1 MWIFTLVDLDPRKK
15 VISTKMDL
23 ENPLDEG
30 KSAFTWEIPG
40 SGSTYYFIIWH
51 SLKANP
57 KKGEGSPRFTQSFS
71 TSQCAMKCNTHI
83 SSKTCQK
90 GLVICPT
97 KEGMKRD
104 VSAIEVS
111 LHSMNVLLDA
121 FVSSSIRI
129 RHYSSRKRHNSL
141 MFCIETTYEVSVE
154 ALSSIKPENVA
165 AKKTGP
171 FSEAPLLSYD
181 VYL

>member
-1 MWIFTLVDLDPRKK
+1 MQY
-15 VISTKMDL
+15 SY
-23 ENPLDEG
+23 
-30 KSAFTWEIPG
+30 IPKN
-40 SGSTYYFIIWH
+40 
-51 SLKANP
+51 LP
-57 KKGEGSPRFTQSFS
+57 K
-71 TSQCAMKCNTHI
+71 
-83 SSKTCQK
+83 K

-104 VSAIEVS
+104 NVSAIEVS

-171 FSEAPLLSYD
+171 FSETPLLSYYD

>member
-1 MWIFTLVDLDPRKK
+1 
-15 VISTKMDL
+15 
-23 ENPLDEG
+23 
-30 KSAFTWEIPG
+30 
-40 SGSTYYFIIWH
+40 
-51 SLKANP
+51 
-57 KKGEGSPRFTQSFS
+57 
-71 TSQCAMKCNTHI
+71 
-83 SSKTCQK
+83 
-90 GLVICPT
+90 
-97 KEGMKRD
+97 MKRD

-171 FSEAPLLSYD
+171 FSEAPFFPTTSTFKSQKGNKIVEALKKVSTSFFFTIFVLTASAPMNTRLD
-181 VYL
+181 E